1 MGKKNGWLNFI
12 CFFNIICLIVFFV
25 VLIGIP
31 ICEAFFEI
39 KIEKNIEMMWIF
51 ALLVV
56 FMMISYLIIL
66 TIKNNLCKKEED
78 KTKYQL
84 LKDASLESNSIKI
97 TEAQKEIYK
106 IFCNT
111 LVDL

>member
-1 MGKKNGWLNFI
+1 
-12 CFFNIICLIVFFV
+12 
-25 VLIGIP
+25 
-31 ICEAFFEI
+31 
-39 KIEKNIEMMWIF
+39 MMWIF

-56 FMMISYLIIL
+56 CMMISYLLIL
-66 TIKNNLCKKEED
+66 TMKNNLCKKEED
-78 KTKYQL
+78 KTKFQL
-84 LKDASLESNSIKI
+84 LKEASFESNSIKI